1 MQGSDGAMDEKMTPS
16 LENYLETVLVLEQ
29 SDPTVR
35 LTDIANKLG
44 VSKAS
49 VNRAQGLLKK
59 AGLIEQERYGT
70 ITLTE
75 KGREA
80 ASDVYKR
87 HRTLKRFLMCVLH
100 IDEETAENDACL
112 MEHVISKQTMD
123 KLVQYLA
130 EQCP

>member
-1 MQGSDGAMDEKMTPS
+1 MDERMSPS

-49 VNRAQGLLKK
+49 VNRAQGILKK

-75 KGREA
+75 KGRKA
-80 ASDVYKR
+80 ANDVYKR
-87 HRTLKRFLMCVLH
+87 HRTLKQFLICVLH